1 MAFLDWLDNAGFVIW
16 IRESTSVFAYPTILA
31 FHTFSL
37 ALLVGMS
44 CAVALRTL
52 GVAASLPLAPLDRF
66 FRLMWIG
73 LYISAVSGVLLLSSD
88 ARGFLTNP
96 VFSIKMAAVVVGV
109 LAVRVLRTTVFV
121 EAAGPDRGPVR
132 REGKVVAGV
141 VLVSWL
147 VALTAGRVT
156 AYDRFIAW
164 ETAGAVLVLAVV
176 MLAAKFSYA
185 GARVVRGTAAARRAR
200 GRTSPI
206 S

>member
-1 MAFLDWLDNAGFVIW
+1 MAFLDWLDNSGVVIW
-16 IRESTSVFAYPTILA
+16 LRESPSVLAYPTILA

-73 LYISAVSGVLLLSSD
+73 LYISVASGVLLLASD

-96 VFSIKMAAVVVGV
+96 VFYIKMAAVAVAVV
-109 LAVRVLRTTVFV
+109 AVRVLRTTVFG
-121 EAAGPDRGPVR
+121 EAARPDQDLVSRDGR
-132 REGKVVAGV
+132 VVARA

-147 VALTAGRVT
+147 VALTAGRLT

-164 ETAGAVLVLAVV
+164 ETAGAVLVIAIVL
-176 MLAAKFSYA
+176 LAAGYV
-185 GARVVRGTAAARRAR
+185 GARVVRGPAAPRSAKRRAS
-200 GRTSPI
+200 TI
-206 S
+206 Y